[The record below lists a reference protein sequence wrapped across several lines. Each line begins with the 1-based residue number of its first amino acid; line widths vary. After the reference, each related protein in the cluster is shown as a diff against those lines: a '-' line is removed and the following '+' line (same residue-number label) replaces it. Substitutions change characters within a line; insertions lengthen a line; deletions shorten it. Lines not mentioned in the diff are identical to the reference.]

1 MLKTYIMTVKSSS
14 LLIFFFLFSTVN
26 IHSQEF
32 DYKVTSHE
40 WKHNIQPWIDLFLVN
55 GIGESRVETSTT
67 GVAYADFNGD
77 GYLDILTLAQAPD
90 GEFPLHQ
97 MLINNGDGTYS
108 PDNTLITNP
117 SFQAHG
123 PRKTIVGDFNG
134 DNKPDVVRIGGG
146 HDVLEKSNI
155 LMSGT
160 DKYTFTEI
168 DVVPE
173 SQYHG
178 FASGDLDNDGDL
190 DLFFGQPDSG
200 FAMNDGSGNFT
211 WFRVD
216 EKISNYFVENTD
228 GEVIGGTGTVEI
240 LDVNQD
246 GNLDIVI
253 GGSYA
258 DNDYDYNLMGPTI
271 LWGDGS
277 SNYDYNNKNEIWGFG
292 EKPMV
297 DGRAVDNNDDI
308 SFADINNDGYLD
320 VVLTY
325 IIQIDN
331 DPNNNGN
338 PSFRSVLQI
347 FKGGENNEFTDV
359 TNEWTL
365 SPLILLD
372 FPITWLLLRD
382 VDNNGMIDM
391 VESEKVQSRP
401 GGSWGNSIR
410 WEWNGSSFEVA
421 VIDSDGD
428 GVSDALDNCPDT
440 PNSDQSDI
448 DNDGIGDVC
457 DGDDSDGD
465 GVNDDIDN
473 CKYIPNPN
481 QDDIDEDGVG
491 DVCYYSEILLD
502 KTISVFEN
510 TELDINI
517 NLKNNLPDIEEFLTY
532 DFSTYSDYISI
543 TERQLSV
550 KKKLTEF
557 SDSSMKIPVQYRNG
571 ELTYKDTLVIQIIK
585 SLKWEKNISEIQ
597 NGFTPYYYHR
607 KTINHYG
614 DDNDI
619 GEGPQ
624 FFPYTEGEFLVSDL
638 NNDGIKDL
646 IGKSVQLV
654 YDDGDKPNQWFNIQK
669 IGFSEYLVF
678 SSDFEI
684 ENYHENYRNPDV
696 LTHNSDFPQEIDVD
710 NDGIKEFLNVGEHYH
725 TTFID
730 GDNQTKESG
739 VKRMKDIGVW
749 DKVHYDS
756 ENGNKIHRIFSLENN
771 RLLENTVKINYENL
785 ENEPSGKFISIM
797 GSASGDINND
807 GFEDAVLSHKGAGF
821 FIDILSNNG
830 DKTFSTERFRT
841 VSGALGEYYTG
852 PEGLNILIDLNN
864 DSFPEYLFGGGIGND
879 DVGKIGYL
887 INNSGVFDI
896 GNPVW
901 IDEVSSDQGLA
912 PKIMYKTDLNND
924 GSEEI
929 IIYRSTGLGNP
940 YETEQ
945 KDFLNEIIIL
955 EHHGLD
961 VVDAT
966 SKYIDKN
973 YQSKMFSSK
982 STLYYEDIDGDKIK
996 DLFVQFFT
1004 DELFASANEYNPF
1017 YGYWDKDSDDFTY
1030 FKGNNDGTFNFKNLN
1045 KFVFNED
1052 LKDFANLGQE
1062 NYMQNIGNN
1071 FQPVDI
1077 DNDGTAELIHS
1088 SFAGNGLIVFKY
1100 NFDDDNDGIL
1110 NSEDQCPNT
1119 ETGVTVNSIGC
1130 SSNQLSVD
1138 DEILYNSLKLYPNPV
1153 TNIFTIESKNVE
1165 ISKVEIYTVFGEKIK
1180 EFTSNFVS
1188 ITTDKL
1194 PKGIYIIKIYSDKS
1208 SIIRKIIKI

>member
-1 MLKTYIMTVKSSS
+1 MSVKSSS
-14 LLIFFFLFSTVN
+14 LLILFFLFSTVN

-40 WKHNIQPWIDLFLVN
+40 WKHNIQSWIDLFLVN
-55 GIGESRVETSTT
+55 GNGESRIETSTT
-67 GVAYADFNGD
+67 GVAYADFNEN
-77 GYLDILTLAQAPD
+77 GYLDILTLAQAPE

-97 MLINNGDGTYS
+97 LLINNGDGTYS

-117 SFQAHG
+117 SFQSHG

-160 DKYTFTEI
+160 DNYTFSFI

-190 DLFFGQPDSG
+190 DLFFGGPDYG

-216 EKISNYFVENTD
+216 EKISNYFVENT
-228 GEVIGGTGTVEI
+228 EVIGPYGVATVEI

-246 GNLDIVI
+246 GSLDIVI
-253 GGSYA
+253 GGEFA
-258 DNDYDYNLMGPTI
+258 NDLDHPHLGGPTI
-271 LWGDGS
+271 LWGNGT
-277 SNYDYNNKNEIWGFG
+277 SNYDYDNKTEIWEFG
-292 EKPMV
+292 EIPMV
-297 DGRAVDNNDDI
+297 DGRAVNNNDDI

-325 IIQIDN
+325 IRQIDN
-331 DPNNNGN
+331 DPNNGGN

-359 TNEWTL
+359 TNEWTS

-372 FPITWLLLRD
+372 FPVTWMFVCD
-382 VDNNGMIDM
+382 VDNNGMIDI
-391 VESEKVQSRP
+391 VESEKVQSRSV
-401 GGSWGNSIR
+401 GWSNCIR
-410 WEWNGSSFEVA
+410 WEWNGSSLIA
-421 VIDSDGD
+421 TVIDTDGD
-428 GVSDALDNCPDT
+428 GVTDDIDTCPDT
-440 PNSDQSDI
+440 PNGETVDSTGCSDSQLDT
-448 DNDGIGDVC
+448 DV
-457 DGDDSDGD
+457 D

-532 DFSTYSDYISI
+532 DFSIYSDYISI
-543 TERQLSV
+543 TERQLSI

-571 ELTYKDTLVIQIIK
+571 ELIYNDILVIQIIK

-607 KTINHYG
+607 KTINQYG

-619 GEGPQ
+619 GEGPH

-785 ENEPSGKFISIM
+785 ENEPSGKFVSIM

-821 FIDILSNNG
+821 FIDILINNG

-841 VSGALGEYYTG
+841 VSGTLGEYYTG

-864 DSFPEYLFGGGIGND
+864 DSFPEYLFGGGLGND

-896 GNPVW
+896 DNPVW
-901 IDEVSSDQGLA
+901 IDEVSSDQGLS

-955 EHHGLD
+955 EHNGLD

-1004 DELFASANEYNPF
+1004 DELFASTNEYNPF

-1030 FKGNNDGTFNFKNLN
+1030 FKGNNDGTFNFKILN

-1138 DEILYNSLKLYPNPV
+1138 DEILHNSLKLYPNPS
-1153 TNIFTIESKNVE
+1153 TNILTIESKNST
-1165 ISKVEIYTVFGEKIK
+1165 ISKVEIYTVLGEKIK
-1180 EFTSNFVS
+1180 EITSNFGS
-1188 ITTDKL
+1188 ITTNKL
-1194 PKGIYIIKIYSDKS
+1194 PKGIYIIKIYSEKS
-1208 SIIRKIIKI
+1208 SMIRKIIKI